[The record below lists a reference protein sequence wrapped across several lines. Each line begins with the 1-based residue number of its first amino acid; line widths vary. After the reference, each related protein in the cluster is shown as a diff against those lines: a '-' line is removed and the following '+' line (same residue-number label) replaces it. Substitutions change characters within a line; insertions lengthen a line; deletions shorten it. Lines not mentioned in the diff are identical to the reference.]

1 MSIAPAQDPTV
12 PPHRVQVQKVVDG
25 KPKGGKYEVERSGL
39 STLETEEPAG
49 TEIMTLDAF
58 NTLVTNNRDDFAK
71 IANDG
76 AEGAA
81 ARTKVVN
88 DLLKGKRFAEN
99 LVHSLEAHGLSLLVE
114 EVRIAN
120 LDHGHDTADFRRW
133 RLLAGM

>member
-12 PPHRVQVQKVVDG
+12 PPEQVQVQKVVDG
-25 KPKGGKYEVERSGL
+25 KPKGGKYAVERSGL
-39 STLETEEPAG
+39 STLETKESAG

-58 NTLVTNNRDDFAK
+58 NTLVTNNRDDFAN
-71 IANDG
+71 IAKDDD
-76 AEGAA
+76 EGEK
-81 ARTKVVN
+81 ARAKVVN